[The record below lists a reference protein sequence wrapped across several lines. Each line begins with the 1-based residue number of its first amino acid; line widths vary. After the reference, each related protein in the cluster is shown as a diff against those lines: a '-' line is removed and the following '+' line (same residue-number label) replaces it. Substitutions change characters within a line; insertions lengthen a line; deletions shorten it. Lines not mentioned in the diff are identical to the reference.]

1 MGNYF
6 CKNNKNNK
14 NNKNE
19 NIILNYETKLIELKN
34 EFKNEL
40 EIKQQI
46 ISLNNNYLNKQK
58 IIVRLL
64 NKG

>member
-14 NNKNE
+14 NE
-19 NIILNYETKLIELKN
+19 HIILNYETKLIEL
-34 EFKNEL
+34 KNEL